1 MAEKSDLERTYCDID
16 FIFRR
21 SLGTTGDY
29 SGALFD
35 GDFSFSLEEAQR
47 RKHEYVVTS
56 LRLEPGSRVLDLGCG
71 WGGFLRFAKD
81 RGIAGIGLTLSDRQ
95 AASCQ
100 RQGLEV
106 YVQDCRTVGPD
117 DYGQFDGIV
126 SLGAF
131 EHFCSVDDWKAGR
144 QMEVYDSFFASA
156 ASVLPSGSRLFLQT
170 MVYGPNMIDYDQVS
184 LDSPRDSD
192 SYALALMEGANP
204 GSWLPAGLDQVV
216 ETAAAH
222 FSLVSATSG
231 RVDYIETLNRWV
243 KRFRSFD
250 LPKYLAYATL
260 IPRLLLNGTLRL
272 YWDVLRV
279 NPNRVCFE
287 RLLMDHYRI
296 VFERLT

>member
-1 MAEKSDLERTYCDID
+1 MAEKSDLERTYSDID

-35 GDFSFSLEEAQR
+35 GDFSCSLEEAQR
-47 RKHEYVVTS
+47 RKHEHVVTS
-56 LRLEPGSRVLDLGCG
+56 LRLESGSRVLDLGCG

-81 RGIAGIGLTLSDRQ
+81 RGIYGVGLTLSDRQ
-95 AASCQ
+95 AASCR
-100 RQGLEV
+100 RQGFEV
-106 YVQDCRTVGPD
+106 YVQDCRTVRPD
-117 DYGQFDGIV
+117 NCGQFDGIA

-144 QMEVYDSFFASA
+144 QEEVYANFFASA
-156 ASVLPSGSRLFLQT
+156 ASVLPPGGRLFLQT
-170 MVYGPNMIDYDQVS
+170 MVYGPNMIDYDQIS
-184 LDSPRDSD
+184 LDSSRDSD

-204 GSWLPAGLDQVV
+204 GSWLPSGLDQVV
-216 ETAAAH
+216 ETAAPH

-231 RVDYIETLNRWV
+231 RVDYIETLNRWS

-250 LPKYLAYATL
+250 LPKYLVYVTL

-296 VFERLT
+296 IFERPT